1 MKQCHFDRALRYK
14 RTVKVSVQNGL
25 FFFCLINY
33 GVSHFQFIKF
43 LALQS
48 IVKVEADNSA
58 WNEIKL
64 IGGRIC
70 SSVGLIVVCV
80 HTNNKRCDPG
90 CNKKGKLSKIWL
102 NSFWIMFCQ
111 QLEWILK
118 KLTTDRH
125 SSGNAVGYIHES
137 SANFVGIWVSRS
149 NGWALIEISNSSSA
163 RDLIGRL
170 QISTMHGCQCSG
182 SSI

>member
-14 RTVKVSVQNGL
+14 RTVKVSIQNGL
-25 FFFCLINY
+25 FFLWPINY

-80 HTNNKRCDPG
+80 HTNDKRCNPG
-90 CNKKGKLSKIWL
+90 CNKCRAKYGSILFGWKNHVLSAIGV
-102 NSFWIMFCQ
+102 NV
-111 QLEWILK
+111 K
-118 KLTTDRH
+118 KLTADRH
-125 SSGNAVGYIHES
+125 SSGNASGYIHES

-170 QISTMHGCQCSG
+170 K
-182 SSI
+182 

>member
-1 MKQCHFDRALRYK
+1 MNLIIKRETLPSLLNLVKKEWEGKKVSSQMKQCHFDRALRYK

-102 NSFWIMFCQ
+102 NSF
-111 QLEWILK
+111 
-118 KLTTDRH
+118 
-125 SSGNAVGYIHES
+125 
-137 SANFVGIWVSRS
+137 
-149 NGWALIEISNSSSA
+149 
-163 RDLIGRL
+163 
-170 QISTMHGCQCSG
+170 
-182 SSI
+182 